1 MTKEIAAIG
10 TIGVLIASNFFGLI
24 YSMLVLKTS
33 VFKSFRIQ
41 SKAYKEGVFG
51 SRMPLYLFNFVVL
64 LIFSGT
70 GAYFMFDFFATEGT
84 AWWLIAL
91 QVLIAFIADD
101 IWFYFMHR
109 FMHENKFMLKNI
121 HSIQNSSKKYTGT
134 QKALSQK
141 SFLPNILHWSQW
153 FASAYKKS
161 IYSRIL
167 RSNPLITISS

>member
-101 IWFYFMHR
+101 IWFYFIR
-109 FMHENKFMLKNI
+109 LCYNI
-121 HSIQNSSKKYTGT
+121 NCYIDTKQYMISDNSTKYGLFQNFNSKKQLNTINMIKTIKLLQELNY
-134 QKALSQK
+134 
-141 SFLPNILHWSQW
+141 NI
-153 FASAYKKS
+153 
-161 IYSRIL
+161 
-167 RSNPLITISS
+167 